1 MKYWKEHTSL
11 RILLIAAGF
20 LVGLGLI
27 LLGWSMTGRLSGLL
41 IMLVGLASLLTALL
55 LYNKPYEDPK
65 EKKFKS

>member
-1 MKYWKEHTSL
+1 MKYWKEHASL